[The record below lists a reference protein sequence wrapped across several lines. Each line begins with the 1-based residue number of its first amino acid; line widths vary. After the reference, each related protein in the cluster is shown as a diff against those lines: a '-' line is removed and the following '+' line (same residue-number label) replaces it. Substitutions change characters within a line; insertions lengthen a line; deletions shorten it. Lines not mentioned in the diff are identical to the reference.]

1 MGYCRVVDGDRLS
14 VEMERSASYVSE
26 VSQLKEQVTSR
37 DRAVIDINNEL
48 ESLRREFTRLN
59 DVYQQQTQ
67 IAQHATYDLLTYLLN
82 GRVAYC
88 LNLRWDGIVLPA
100 ALTSCSV
107 CSVLTRNEPK
117 TRTHQEMR

>member
-1 MGYCRVVDGDRLS
+1 VDGDRLS

-59 DVYQQQTQ
+59 DAYQQVQQ
-67 IAQHATYDLLTYLLN
+67 QLQLAQHAVYDLLT
-82 GRVAYC
+82 
-88 LNLRWDGIVLPA
+88 
-100 ALTSCSV
+100 
-107 CSVLTRNEPK
+107 
-117 TRTHQEMR
+117 